1 VVRLSWL
8 TTSFLLQIDK
18 LRVHLK
24 YFCGESAQ
32 RTEAQARQRR
42 TADHHPSNGGASRGN
57 GGGDSGTKKKKSSKS
72 KAPTTRVATKTMK
85 VATKKKRSVHV
96 KRTSG
101 YDSDSDLSV
110 PEDLDLKSPR
120 PTRSAAKTASKKLTA
135 SAKQWGASGG
145 PSDLDDFSDE
155 SEEPSGD
162 EESYVENAP
171 TTRVARRK
179 IAVESSDSDS
189 GDSKSEDDE
198 VVARSRKRQKLALD
212 RAKASKKKGEP
223 AKPAKKKSFT
233 GGKGKKA
240 ARGPAKGQK
249 RKKLLLPDESS
260 ESSSEDSSG
269 GGEDRDPLEG
279 IDLAKLMED
288 AMVGSRA
295 SVLHTMCWWRI
306 VLDEAHMI
314 KSRSSQTAAAAFSL
328 TSIHRWCLSGTP
340 LQNRV
345 GELYSLIRFLRIDPM
360 AHYFC
365 RKEVSD
371 GQTLEVPRFWTKL
384 TRGSVSGM
392 WV

>member
-1 VVRLSWL
+1 
-8 TTSFLLQIDK
+8 
-18 LRVHLK
+18 
-24 YFCGESAQ
+24 
-32 RTEAQARQRR
+32 
-42 TADHHPSNGGASRGN
+42 
-57 GGGDSGTKKKKSSKS
+57 
-72 KAPTTRVATKTMK
+72 MK

-96 KRTSG
+96 KRASG

-120 PTRSAAKTASKKLTA
+120 PTRSAAKTASMKLTA

-155 SEEPSGD
+155 SEQPSGD
-162 EESYVENAP
+162 EESSVETAP
-171 TTRVARRK
+171 TTRLARTGTS
-179 IAVESSDSDS
+179 VESPDSDS
-189 GDSKSEDDE
+189 GDSESEDDE

-212 RAKASKKKGEP
+212 RAKANKKKGEP
-223 AKPAKKKSFT
+223 AKKKSFK
-233 GGKGKKA
+233 GGKGKEA
-240 ARGPAKGQK
+240 AKGPAKGQK

-260 ESSSEDSSG
+260 ESSSEESSG
-269 GGEDRDPLEG
+269 GGVDRDPLEG
-279 IDLAKLMED
+279 IDLAQLMED

-371 GQTLEVPRFWTKL
+371 GQNSEVPRFWTKL
-384 TRGSVSGM
+384 TRGSISGM
-392 WV
+392 WVQEYSLQNASWKVPGLRA